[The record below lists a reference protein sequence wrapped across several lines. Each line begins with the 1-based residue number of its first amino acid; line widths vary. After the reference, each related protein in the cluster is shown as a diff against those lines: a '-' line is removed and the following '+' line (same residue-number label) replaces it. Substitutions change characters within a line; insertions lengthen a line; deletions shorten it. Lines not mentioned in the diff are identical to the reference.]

1 MFRGSFEHTLD
12 IKGRLSI
19 PAKFR
24 DVLAKKGLV
33 EAMAAHSPLSAMLV
47 AEAGFDAIWAS
58 GFEASSDA
66 GAIDAAT
73 YLQGFGERLGVP
85 LTRAQWTE
93 ARRAAM
99 TPDPGMLA
107 LVRTLQGD
115 VGLALLTNNGLLTLE
130 TLDEMFP
137 EMRQLFGAH
146 MFASAQF
153 KTRKPDPTV
162 YRLLTERLGVAP
174 NAAVMV
180 DDKLRNVT
188 GAERAGLIGHHFDG
202 IEGLLARLAALG
214 LPVNAPASP

>member
-1 MFRGSFEHTLD
+1 VPTHPPQPRPELVIFDMD
-12 IKGRLSI
+12 
-19 PAKFR
+19 
-24 DVLAKKGLV
+24 DVLCRYDLPTRLARL
-33 EAMAAHSPLSAMLV
+33 
-47 AEAGFDAIWAS
+47 AEISGKDPDEIRAAIWDS

-73 YLQGFGERLGVP
+73 YLKGFGERLGAP
-85 LTRAQWTE
+85 LSRAQWVE
-93 ARRAAM
+93 ARRIAM
-99 TPDPGMLA
+99 TPDPRMLA
-107 LVRTLQGD
+107 LVQALRGN

-146 MFASAQF
+146 VFASAQF
-153 KTRKPDPTV
+153 KTRKPDPIV

-202 IEGLLARLAALG
+202 IAGLLARLAALG
-214 LPVNAPASP
+214 LPVNAPASS

>member
-1 MFRGSFEHTLD
+1 MPTDPPQPRPELVIFD
-12 IKGRLSI
+12 MD
-19 PAKFR
+19 
-24 DVLAKKGLV
+24 DVLCRYHLPTRLARL
-33 EAMAAHSPLSAMLV
+33 
-47 AEAGFDAIWAS
+47 AEFSGKDPDEIRRAIWAS